1 MRKMKN
7 IISSWMAI
15 LKMVNMESNSS
26 KTYNIFMLIKKFE
39 DAKWIIR
46 KPNLKDSQCNRQMKW
61 NKKTNYASP
70 TASKVTSGAPE
81 TSVKGGKP

>member
-1 MRKMKN
+1 MRKIKKN

-26 KTYNIFMLIKKFE
+26 NIFKLIKKFE

-46 KPNLKDSQCNRQMKW
+46 KPNLKDSQYNRQMKW

-70 TASKVTSGAPE
+70 TASQVTSGAPE